1 MIGIIGGGFG
11 LYGWLP
17 SLCQYYPNETI
28 LIEKRHE
35 DKFNK
40 RPELQ
45 QYKDRIEWLYYT
57 EIIMQSE
64 LLVLAIPP
72 YYVYDYLEL
81 ILHHNSI
88 KRIIV
93 EKPICE
99 TPEKSEE
106 FIKQIEAKGIKICS
120 AYIFIYTEWINLLQ
134 NQTNNGSIYIKWEI
148 LNKNQ
153 ESSWKWDD
161 DLGGGTLKFYG
172 IHLLSV
178 MTELG
183 YSFHNINKG
192 NTGYVLSFIKKNSSP
207 ITILLKMK
215 TNSSGFIISFP
226 FMTSHKS
233 DSPFPQSSTN
243 EDNRIPYLIQLLYD
257 FENNYEKINTLM
269 KKTNE
274 LWKQIEQ
281 KLN

>member
-134 NQTNNGSIYIKWEI
+134 NQTNNGSIYFP
-148 LNKNQ
+148 LR
-153 ESSWKWDD
+153 
-161 DLGGGTLKFYG
+161 YCP
-172 IHLLSV
+172 
-178 MTELG
+178 
-183 YSFHNINKG
+183 FHI
-192 NTGYVLSFIKKNSSP
+192 F
-207 ITILLKMK
+207 
-215 TNSSGFIISFP
+215 
-226 FMTSHKS
+226 
-233 DSPFPQSSTN
+233 
-243 EDNRIPYLIQLLYD
+243 
-257 FENNYEKINTLM
+257 
-269 KKTNE
+269 
-274 LWKQIEQ
+274 
-281 KLN
+281 